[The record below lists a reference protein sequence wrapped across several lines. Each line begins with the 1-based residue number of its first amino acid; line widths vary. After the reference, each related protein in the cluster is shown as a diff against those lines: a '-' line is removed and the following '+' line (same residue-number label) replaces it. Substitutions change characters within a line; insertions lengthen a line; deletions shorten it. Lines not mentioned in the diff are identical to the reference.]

1 MGVPRYLCSMFV
13 RKKPNKS
20 GSVSVQVVAK
30 TRNRRQKVIKSIG
43 SSKDPKE
50 IERLMAEGRDYIN
63 RHHEPLLPGIDEEE
77 IGFERF
83 LGQLN
88 NSQIQVVGPEL
99 VFGRLYDRIGYDK
112 ISSEMFRHMVI
123 CRLFNPGSKMK
134 TVDYLERY
142 LHVRYSLS
150 KVYRFLDDLCYRPEE
165 DEEEVAEK
173 KGENVPG
180 ANESRKS
187 DARQKKG
194 QDYKAIVEQVSY
206 EHTKK
211 VVGGEVTVCFY
222 DMTTLY
228 FEAAEEDEL
237 RKCGFS
243 KDGKHS
249 CPQIFL
255 GLLVASGGNPI
266 GYEIYEGSI
275 SEGKTIIPVVQALAD
290 RFGFGKPVVVADAG
304 LLSKDNTEALV
315 KDGYQYILGAR
326 PKNESEKVK
335 ESILAL
341 NLKYGDVAEVKRK
354 DGSRLVVSCSEKRAA
369 KDRHNREKGLARLQK
384 RVRTGK
390 LTKES
395 INNRGYNKYLKLEG
409 EVNVSIDLAKYEADA
424 AWDGI
429 KGYVTNTKLKA
440 DEVIDRYGDLWY
452 IERAFRF
459 NKFDLAVRPIYHRLR
474 NRIEGH
480 ICICFTAYTIL
491 LELERILKAAKS
503 EITVHRAQE
512 LTKTMYAISYVSPK
526 SSLSQRVILGMSDE
540 QQALCNLVKG
550 GA

>member
-1 MGVPRYLCSMFV
+1 LGVLLYLCSMFV

-20 GSVSVQVVAK
+20 GSVSVQVVDK
-30 TRNRRQKVIKSIG
+30 TRSRRQKVIKSIG
-43 SSKDPKE
+43 CSKDPKE
-50 IERLMAEGRDYIN
+50 IEHLMTEGRDYIN
-63 RHHEPLLPGIDEEE
+63 RRHEPLLPGIDEEE

-83 LGQLN
+83 LSQLN

-123 CRLFNPGSKMK
+123 CRLFNPGSKLK
-134 TVDYLERY
+134 TVDYLERH

-150 KVYRFLDDLCYRPEE
+150 KVYRFLDNLCYRPEE
-165 DEEEVAEK
+165 DEEEWVEK

-180 ANESRKS
+180 ANDGRKN
-187 DARQKKG
+187 DARQKRG
-194 QDYKAIVEQVSY
+194 QDYKTLVGQISY

-228 FEAAEEDEL
+228 FEAADEDEL
-237 RKCGFS
+237 CKCGFS

-266 GYEIYEGSI
+266 GYEIYKGNI

-290 RFGFGKPVVVADAG
+290 RFGFGKPVVIADAG
-304 LLSKDNTEALV
+304 LLSKDNIEALV

-341 NLKYGDVAEVKRK
+341 NLNYGDMAEVRRK

-390 LTKES
+390 LTRES
-395 INNRGYNKYLKLEG
+395 INNRVYNKYLKLEG
-409 EVNVSIDLAKYEADA
+409 EANVSIDMAKYEADA

-429 KGYVTNTKLKA
+429 KGYVTNTKLEA
-440 DEVIDRYGDLWY
+440 GEVIDRYGDLLVY
-452 IERAFRF
+452 RTGIP
-459 NKFDLAVRPIYHRLR
+459 V
-474 NRIEGH
+474 
-480 ICICFTAYTIL
+480 
-491 LELERILKAAKS
+491 
-503 EITVHRAQE
+503 
-512 LTKTMYAISYVSPK
+512 
-526 SSLSQRVILGMSDE
+526 
-540 QQALCNLVKG
+540 QQI
-550 GA
+550 